1 MWGGIVGL
9 TFFNNIDK
17 KASLADNQPLFLSDV
32 ASYFKLNYA
41 WAVSYLILFFS
52 FSGIP
57 PLTGFLSKVFIIQ
70 SLILNEDIIVATIM
84 IIVSV
89 VSTFYYLRF
98 IKIVFF
104 DKKLNSVVNY
114 KMITKDSTF
123 FQVESTLYALLLF
136 LLLYLFFSPSL
147 TLLYI
152 CITTLG
158 ASLM

>member
-1 MWGGIVGL
+1 VSL
-9 TFFNNIDK
+9 TFFNNVTLEK
-17 KASLADNQPLFLSDV
+17 KTALLGNNPLFLSDV

-41 WAVSYLILFFS
+41 WSISFLILFFS

-57 PLTGFLSKVFIIQ
+57 PLTGFLSKVFVLH
-70 SLILNEDIIVATIM
+70 SLILNNDIITATVL

-104 DKKLNSVVNY
+104 DKKLNSSVNC
-114 KMITKDSTF
+114 KMITKDSFF
-123 FQVESTLYALLLF
+123 FQIESTLSAALLF

-147 TLLYI
+147 MLLFI
-152 CITTLG
+152 NTIALG